1 MRLKINEKDLAI
13 VAINLSEDWDPRNA
27 KKRMNRFLTSTRP
40 KFSLVSGDKV
50 IMDRFGAIDRIP
62 TLFVFDSSGREAFT
76 FVQLRGPKKIH
87 ARDFGLTR
95 VVEKLR

>member
-1 MRLKINEKDLAI
+1 LGSAQREETNESVSDEYP
-13 VAINLSEDWDPRNA
+13 SEIL
-27 KKRMNRFLTSTRP
+27 F
-40 KFSLVSGDKV
+40 VSGDKV